1 MDRQE
6 REIDLWW
13 FFTGVIIAIMF
24 KVIWWLIKK
33 FVQGMVALTR
43 AIYWAV
49 LDDSREAGRKLIAAA
64 VAALPTMAVAGGV
77 IALVSVS
84 HHGQPTQA
92 AGRAPVSTASQ
103 ATSGA
108 AIVVRAGTEQVTV
121 LGAAGWQNVR
131 FRVSAGERVAI
142 SYVRGQWNIGNWPY
156 SDANGPRWGGQPYI
170 AAQALEEAGDN
181 PASAVEQMPNDP
193 KGGLIAMIG
202 GVEYYIGDH
211 AVITASRGGQL
222 LLCQNNSSLPSDQQT
237 AHGSITVDI
246 RQA

>member
-1 MDRQE
+1 MDREE
-6 REIDLWW
+6 RENFLWW

-24 KVIWWLIKK
+24 KVIWWLIRK
-33 FVQGMVALTR
+33 FVQGMVLLTR
-43 AIYWAV
+43 AIYMAV
-49 LDDSREAGRKLIAAA
+49 LGDSPEAGRKLVAAA
-64 VAALPTMAVAGGV
+64 VAALPTVAVAGGV
-77 IALVSVS
+77 IAFIAVS
-84 HHGQPTQA
+84 HHQQSAQA
-92 AGRAPVSTASQ
+92 ANGAPVTTASQ
-103 ATSGA
+103 AGSGT
-108 AIVVRAGTEQVTV
+108 AIVAHDGTEQATV
-121 LGAAGWQNVR
+121 QGAAGWQNVG
-131 FRVSAGERVAI
+131 FRVSAGKRVAI

-170 AAQALEEAGDN
+170 AAKALEDAGMN

-211 AVITASRGGQL
+211 AVITASRSGPL
-222 LLCQNNSSLPSDQQT
+222 LLCQNNSSVPSDQQT